1 MPEKEDYLIWLNKV
15 KLAYNYFEEARNVFT
30 KLMKG
35 GYLFKLKTHEAEC
48 LIRMNRLEEALKKC
62 KSMFEE
68 RDRERNNYADLFY
81 NTSLY
86 HAAVIEYYLGKY
98 EESKRYFQQFFQY
111 MKIFCKQVFPK
122 ENYLKLMNQNV
133 FDENPQ
139 TMKKFFRN
147 SLKIFEEIYWKDYE
161 FTKYYVEK
169 NWDLVKFR

>member
-1 MPEKEDYLIWLNKV
+1 
-15 KLAYNYFEEARNVFT
+15 
-30 KLMKG
+30 MKG

-68 RDRERNNYADLFY
+68 RDRARTNYADLFY

-111 MKIFCKQVFPK
+111 IKIFCNQVFPN
-122 ENYLKLMNQNV
+122 ETYLKLMTKTV
-133 FDENPQ
+133 SAENPQ

-147 SLKIFEEIYWKDYE
+147 SLKIFEEIYWKDCE